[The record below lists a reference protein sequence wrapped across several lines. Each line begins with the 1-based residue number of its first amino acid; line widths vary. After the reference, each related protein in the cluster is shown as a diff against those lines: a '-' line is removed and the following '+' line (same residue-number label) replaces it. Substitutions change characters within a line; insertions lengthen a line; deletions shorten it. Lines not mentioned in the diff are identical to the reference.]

1 MLSPAQPQPQPQP
14 APAPPGK
21 KCIIFRF
28 VFRQRYSRIVKS
40 CCSKIEKIK
49 LVDPPNF
56 QWKSRILIEK
66 IRCFWSNLEISLVT
80 WPEIQFGFPL
90 AISDVKN
97 WIRIPACRFL
107 VIEKWWKITYF
118 DRKNT
123 VFLIHSLSI
132 FGDVIGNPIWISAP
146 WLLDDFFMFFACFLT
161 HCKTGVLIFWR
172 SIWMKNHVIFAC
184 FSRAFWLI
192 ARPRCWFFD
201 DQYRRK
207 IVLFSCVFR
216 VLSDRLQDR
225 RVDFFV
231 LRGASGSSTL
241 RTT

>member
-1 MLSPAQPQPQPQP
+1 MLSPAQPSPSAQRP
-14 APAPPGK
+14 AGRGK
-21 KCIIFRF
+21 KCIIFRI
-28 VFRQRYSRIVKS
+28 VFRQRYSRTVKS

-49 LVDPPNF
+49 LLDPPDF
-56 QWKSRILIEK
+56 QWKS
-66 IRCFWSNLEISLVT
+66 
-80 WPEIQFGFPL
+80 
-90 AISDVKN
+90 
-97 WIRIPACRFL
+97 
-107 VIEKWWKITYF
+107 
-118 DRKNT
+118 
-123 VFLIHSLSI
+123 LSI
-132 FGDVIGNPIWISAP
+132 DDFSSQIERQKINTPVLQWVTKARFAP

-201 DQYRRK
+201 GQYRRK